1 MINKIYAKLK
11 NFIKE
16 NYGFLISAFLII
28 AFFNIFEFFTNSFIN
43 VLDKQLILDHESD
56 TQLSTH

>member
-28 AFFNIFEFFTNSFIN
+28 AFFNIDTGYSVYKPGE
-43 VLDKQLILDHESD
+43 LLI
-56 TQLSTH
+56 

>member
-28 AFFNIFEFFTNSFIN
+28 AFFNIDTGYSVYKPGGVIN
-43 VLDKQLILDHESD
+43 MNDRVSSLYSAF
-56 TQLSTH
+56 